1 MFSGMIPLTTS
12 TSHTDTRR
20 NSVNAIL
27 RAAVVEMGGGG
38 EGGIPDPIVDLLSTN
53 SDVGGN

>member
-1 MFSGMIPLTTS
+1 MSFDNFYESYCQKKEF
-12 TSHTDTRR
+12 R
-20 NSVNAIL
+20 NAIL